1 GQPLLV
7 PESIAVSQREADC
20 AEEHMATFQQLGFE
34 LQRLGP
40 ESLAIRQI
48 PALLKQAEANRLVHD
63 VLADLMEYGTSDRVQ
78 AHMNELLGTMA
89 CHGAIRANRRL
100 AIPEMNGLL
109 RDMENTERSGQC
121 NHGRPTWTQLGLDD
135 LDKSALPPA
144 IFLMGPTAAGKTDL
158 AIELTKVLPCEL
170 ISVDSAL
177 VYRGMDIGTAKPSKA
192 LLDKYP
198 HRLIDILD
206 PSQSYSAADF
216 RTDALQAMAEITA
229 RGKIPLLVGG
239 TMLYFKALLEGL
251 ADMPA
256 ADAEV
261 RAQLEAEAISRGW
274 QALHD
279 ELASID
285 PVSAARIHPN
295 DPQRLV
301 RALEVYRVSGMSM
314 TAHREQQ
321 SAQSAQAGGSGR
333 HQLPYTVANLAIA
346 PTDRKVLHD
355 RIALRFRQM
364 LDEGFV
370 EEVVALRSRGDLHSN
385 LPSIRAV

>member
-1 GQPLLV
+1 M
-7 PESIAVSQREADC
+7 SS
-20 AEEHMATFQQLGFE
+20 
-34 LQRLGP
+34 
-40 ESLAIRQI
+40 
-48 PALLKQAEANRLVHD
+48 
-63 VLADLMEYGTSDRVQ
+63 
-78 AHMNELLGTMA
+78 
-89 CHGAIRANRRL
+89 
-100 AIPEMNGLL
+100 
-109 RDMENTERSGQC
+109 
-121 NHGRPTWTQLGLDD
+121 
-135 LDKSALPPA
+135 LPPA

-216 RTDALQAMAEITA
+216 RADALQAMAEITS

-256 ADAEV
+256 ADPEI
-261 RAQLEAEAISRGW
+261 RAQIEAQAASHGW

-301 RALEVYRVSGMSM
+301 RALEVFRVSGMSM
-314 TAHREQQ
+314 TAHRQQ
-321 SAQSAQAGGSGR
+321 QTEQSAQASASGR

-355 RIALRFRQM
+355 RIAVRFRQM

-385 LPSIRAV
+385 LPSIRAVGYRQVWDHLDGRLTRDEMQERGIIATRQLAKRQFTWLRSWQDLHWLDSLACDNLPRALKYLGSVSILS

>member
-1 GQPLLV
+1 
-7 PESIAVSQREADC
+7 
-20 AEEHMATFQQLGFE
+20 M
-34 LQRLGP
+34 
-40 ESLAIRQI
+40 
-48 PALLKQAEANRLVHD
+48 
-63 VLADLMEYGTSDRVQ
+63 
-78 AHMNELLGTMA
+78 
-89 CHGAIRANRRL
+89 
-100 AIPEMNGLL
+100 
-109 RDMENTERSGQC
+109 
-121 NHGRPTWTQLGLDD
+121 
-135 LDKSALPPA
+135 SALPPA
-144 IFLMGPTAAGKTDL
+144 IFLMGPTASGKTDL

-192 LLDKYP
+192 LLNKFP

-216 RTDALQAMAEITA
+216 RSDALSAMAEITA

-239 TMLYFKALLEGL
+239 TMLYFKALLDGL

-256 ADAEV
+256 ANLEI
-261 RAQLEAEAISRGW
+261 RAQLEAEAASRGW

-279 ELASID
+279 ELAAID

-295 DPQRLV
+295 DPQRLS
-301 RALEVYRVSGMSM
+301 RALEVYRVSGLSM

-321 SAQSAQAGGSGR
+321 SAQSTEAAASGR

-346 PTDRKVLHD
+346 PVDRKVLHD
-355 RIALRFRQM
+355 RIAQRFTQM
-364 LDEGFV
+364 LDQGFV

-385 LPSIRAV
+385 LPSIRAVGYRQVWDHLDGKLTHDEMQERGIIATRQLAKRQFTWLRSWENLHWLDSLACDNLPRALKYLGSVSILS

>member
-1 GQPLLV
+1 
-7 PESIAVSQREADC
+7 
-20 AEEHMATFQQLGFE
+20 M
-34 LQRLGP
+34 
-40 ESLAIRQI
+40 
-48 PALLKQAEANRLVHD
+48 
-63 VLADLMEYGTSDRVQ
+63 
-78 AHMNELLGTMA
+78 
-89 CHGAIRANRRL
+89 
-100 AIPEMNGLL
+100 
-109 RDMENTERSGQC
+109 
-121 NHGRPTWTQLGLDD
+121 
-135 LDKSALPPA
+135 SALPPA

-192 LLDKYP
+192 LLDAYP

-261 RAQLEAEAISRGW
+261 RAQIEAQAASQGW
-274 QALHD
+274 KALHD

-285 PVSAARIHPN
+285 SVSAARIHPN

-301 RALEVYRVSGMSM
+301 RALEVFRVSGMSM

-321 SAQSAQAGGSGR
+321 SAQSAQASASGR

-355 RIALRFRQM
+355 RIAVRFRQM

-385 LPSIRAV
+385 LPSIRAVGYRQVWDHLDGMLTRDEMQERGIIATRQLAKRQFTWLRSWQDLHWLDSLACDNLPRALKYLGSVSILS

>member
-1 GQPLLV
+1 
-7 PESIAVSQREADC
+7 
-20 AEEHMATFQQLGFE
+20 M
-34 LQRLGP
+34 
-40 ESLAIRQI
+40 
-48 PALLKQAEANRLVHD
+48 K
-63 VLADLMEYGTSDRVQ
+63 
-78 AHMNELLGTMA
+78 
-89 CHGAIRANRRL
+89 
-100 AIPEMNGLL
+100 
-109 RDMENTERSGQC
+109 
-121 NHGRPTWTQLGLDD
+121 
-135 LDKSALPPA
+135 ALPPA

-192 LLDKYP
+192 LLDTYP

-216 RTDALQAMAEITA
+216 RADALHAMAEITA

-256 ADAEV
+256 ADAEI
-261 RAQLEAEAISRGW
+261 RAQIEVQAASQGW

-301 RALEVYRVSGMSM
+301 RALEVFRVSGVSM

-321 SAQSAQAGGSGR
+321 SAQSAQASASGR

-355 RIALRFRQM
+355 RIAVRFRQM

-385 LPSIRAV
+385 LPSIRAVGYRQVWDHLDGKLTRDEMQERGIIATRQLAKRQFTWLRSWQDLHWLDSLACDNLPRALKYLGSVSILS